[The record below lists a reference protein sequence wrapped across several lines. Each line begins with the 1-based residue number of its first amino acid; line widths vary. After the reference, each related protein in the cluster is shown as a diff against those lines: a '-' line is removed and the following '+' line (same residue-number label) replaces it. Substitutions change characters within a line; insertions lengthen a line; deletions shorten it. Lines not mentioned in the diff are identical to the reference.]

1 VLGPVDGDLLTLRR
15 FQKSSDFDVSAE
27 TLFAFHERPDALAL
41 LTPPWQ
47 DVELLVP
54 PKSLEIGTRVEMRV
68 RVGPAWQ
75 TIVAEHVGYEPGRSF
90 TDRMVR
96 GPFAEWV
103 HVHRVEALGPE
114 RARLVDDVTYRLP
127 LGRAGDLAAGWF
139 VRRQLTRLFDYRH
152 EVTRREVTRPRRP
165 SKE

>member
-1 VLGPVDGDLLTLRR
+1 LSR
-15 FQKSSDFDVSAE
+15 FVKSSEFDVSAE
-27 TLFAFHERPDALAL
+27 TLFAFHERPDALAM

-47 DVELLVP
+47 ETELVVP
-54 PKSLEIGTRVEMRV
+54 PKSLAVGTRVEMRV
-68 RVGPAWQ
+68 RVGPLWQ

-103 HVHRVEALGPE
+103 HVHRVEPLGSG

-127 LGRAGDLAAGWF
+127 LGRAGDLAAGWL
-139 VRRQLTRLFDYRH
+139 VRRQLHRLFDYRH
-152 EVTRREVTRPRRP
+152 EVTRREIGR
-165 SKE
+165 